1 MREVDLHILDKIPDK
16 TTSVWNLFFKK
27 ELIDVTKKRNNLSTS
42 SSNKLMWTYIK
53 SIIRDKE
60 CINKFID
67 ITNACIDLEHWPSH
81 FKTSMTV
88 VISKPNKISFKSSR
102 SYYSIVLLNTIVK
115 IVDDGLGF
123 YFSLVIFILF
133 YFSFSFL
140 FYF

>member
-1 MREVDLHILDKIPDK
+1 
-16 TTSVWNLFFKK
+16 
-27 ELIDVTKKRNNLSTS
+27 
-42 SSNKLMWTYIK
+42 MWTYIK